1 MTTCPEQNKLVT
13 SINNHSEVSSQE
25 SSEDF
30 RGIGHNSKPPI
41 EMYLQNVEADVT
53 ELIYVGVKAECVK
66 LDDGWLER
74 VVCWEFECQLVR

>member
-25 SSEDF
+25 SSEGV
-30 RGIGHNSKPPI
+30 RAIGDNRKAPI
-41 EMYLQNVEADVT
+41 EMYLQNVEADVS